1 MLQRAGAADGDER
14 RWPNAPS
21 PIRQPRPNA
30 IPAMHETT
38 AEALI
43 EAVALQR
50 DRAAF
55 AALFRRFAPRLKAFA
70 VRGGMAPA
78 DADAVVQETMLAVWA
93 KAALFDRRRA
103 SAATWMFTILRNKRI
118 ELFRR
123 ERRPQIDPEDP
134 ALRGPIAED
143 PAEGLAAAQLSAAL
157 LERLDALPAEQADII
172 RRAFW
177 EEKSHQQIAAEC
189 GLPLGTVK
197 SRIRLA
203 LNRLRILMTELNA

>member
-1 MLQRAGAADGDER
+1 MLQKVGMAGRGDG
-14 RWPNAPS
+14 RWPAVGAPRGR
-21 PIRQPRPNA
+21 PRQNA
-30 IPAMHETT
+30 IAAMNEPS
-38 AEALI
+38 AESLI

-55 AALFRRFAPRLKAFA
+55 ATLFRRFAPRLKAFA
-70 VRGGMAPA
+70 VRGGMSPA
-78 DADAVVQETMLAVWA
+78 DADAVVQETMLAVWV
-93 KAALFDRRRA
+93 KAGLFDRRRA

-118 ELFRR
+118 EVFRR
-123 ERRPQIDPEDP
+123 ERRPQVDPDDP
-134 ALRGPIAED
+134 ALRNHVADD
-143 PAEGLAAAQLSAAL
+143 PGEGLAAAELAAAL
-157 LERLDALPAEQADII
+157 LQRLGSLPAEQADIV

-203 LNRLRILMTELNA
+203 LNRLRVLMTELNA

>member
-1 MLQRAGAADGDER
+1 MLQRAGAAGRNDR
-14 RWPNAPS
+14 QWPGARASSRPPRQNAV
-21 PIRQPRPNA
+21 
-30 IPAMHETT
+30 PAMHEPT
-38 AEALI
+38 AESLI

-55 AALFRRFAPRLKAFA
+55 AVLFRRFAPRLKAFA
-70 VRGGMAPA
+70 VRGGMAPS

-93 KAALFDRRRA
+93 KAAQFDRRRA

-118 ELFRR
+118 EVFRR
-123 ERRPQIDPEDP
+123 ERRPQIDPTDP
-134 ALRGPIAED
+134 ALQGPIADD
-143 PAEGLAAAQLSAAL
+143 PGDSLAAAELSAAL
-157 LERLDALPAEQADII
+157 LQRLASLPAEQADIV

-203 LNRLRILMTELNA
+203 LARLKAKLES

>member
-1 MLQRAGAADGDER
+1 
-14 RWPNAPS
+14 
-21 PIRQPRPNA
+21 
-30 IPAMHETT
+30 MHEPS

-123 ERRPQIDPEDP
+123 ERRPQVDPEDP

-143 PAEGLAAAQLSAAL
+143 ASEGVAAAELSAAL
-157 LERLDALPAEQADII
+157 LKRLDSLPAEQADIV

-177 EEKSHQQIAAEC
+177 EEKSHAQIAAEC

-203 LNRLRILMTELNA
+203 LNRLRVLMTELNA